1 MTTFPS
7 AKEDQNNPK
16 HRFSSN
22 LRNHFIFKRKE
33 KQINLKSLEQNYIT
47 HSTSLYIQSFSLI
60 LAQIK
65 KTGPQKPNPSN

>member
-22 LRNHFIFKRKE
+22 IKLYLKE
-33 KQINLKSLEQNYIT
+33 KQINLKSLEQNYIR

-60 LAQIK
+60 IAQIK